1 MSIMND
7 KIKFLNK
14 KSLEYR
20 KTTLEI
26 IFNSGAGHTGGSL
39 SCIDILNVLYNEI
52 LDISPE
58 NFYSNDRNHYI
69 HSKGHSVEA
78 LYTVL
83 CDKGFFKRSEL
94 NTLNNFNSHFIGH
107 PTKKVNGIEH
117 NTGALGH
124 GFSVAVGIA
133 ISKKINKS
141 KNKVYTILGDGE
153 LSEGSVWEAFTSAY
167 KYKLDNLIMIIDRNG
182 LQITGQTEDVN
193 PIEPLDEKLKSFG
206 FKVCSINGNDTSE
219 IFNILNSLPFEK
231 NKPNAIIANTVK
243 GSGVSFIE
251 NKIKWHHKVPSDQEF
266 LLAMDELNKKLDG
279 YG

>member
-1 MSIMND
+1 MKN
-7 KIKFLNK
+7 KIEYLKK

-20 KTTLEI
+20 KLILEI
-26 IFNSGAGHTGGSL
+26 IYNSGAGHTGGSL

-52 LDISPE
+52 LEITPS
-58 NFYSNDRNHYI
+58 NFNSNDRNHYI

-83 CDKGFFKRSEL
+83 CDKGFFKKTEL
-94 NTLNNFNSHFIGH
+94 DTLNNFNSHFIGH
-107 PTKKVNGIEH
+107 PTKKINGIEH

-141 KNKVYTILGDGE
+141 KKKVYTILGDGE
-153 LSEGSVWEAFTSAY
+153 LSEGSVWEAFTSAN

-182 LQITGQTEDVN
+182 LQITGKTENVN
-193 PIEPLDEKLKSFG
+193 PIEPLEEKLQSFG
-206 FKVCSINGNDTSE
+206 FKVNSINGNDTTE
-219 IFNILNSLPFEK
+219 ILDALNAIPFEI

-243 GSGVSFIE
+243 GCGISFIE
-251 NKIKWHHKVPSDQEF
+251 NEVKWHHKVPSDQEF
-266 LLAMDELNKKLDG
+266 QLAIDELNQKLNS
-279 YG
+279 YA